1 MQKPDL
7 IWDSPISFFGTA
19 GLTLAGAPAGKYIRS
34 GKKSVYIK
42 PMMAAESLV
51 MIPLVLAHT
60 IDNPYWVLGC
70 VGGTIF
76 FGGFSAGL
84 GPASLQS
91 ITPNEMRGQVTA
103 LCFLVLSLLA
113 GTVGPAAVGWLTT
126 YYFADDKAVRSSAV
140 IVGIIASALGLKS
153 LRLGLR
159 AYERTAEENN
169 PSR

>member
-1 MQKPDL
+1 ML
-7 IWDSPISFFGTA
+7 C
-19 GLTLAGAPAGKYIRS
+19 
-34 GKKSVYIK
+34 
-42 PMMAAESLV
+42 
-51 MIPLVLAHT
+51 
-60 IDNPYWVLGC
+60 C

-103 LCFLVLSLLA
+103 VCFLVLSLLA

-140 IVGIIASALGLKS
+140 IVGIIASAFGVIS

-159 AYERTAEENN
+159 AYERTAEEN
-169 PSR
+169 SSAR